1 MNFLTKTAAMCSL
14 QLLPPTWNM
23 EAASAHLFISLFIQ
37 WFATE
42 ILLKG
47 TPTLTKNENSNTFV
61 SMEMT
66 V

>member
-47 TPTLTKNENSNTFV
+47 TPTLTKN
-61 SMEMT
+61 
-66 V
+66 